1 MSTTTISVSCWLGK
15 LTWTFN
21 FVLTIMQWSLR
32 ECITEKVTEGKC
44 ATDQALD
51 TTDMVEVPNETLYS
65 CLTFGRRKRL

>member
-1 MSTTTISVSCWLGK
+1 MVENDRNSYKKGTLGY
-15 LTWTFN
+15 
-21 FVLTIMQWSLR
+21 R

-65 CLTFGRRKRL
+65 CLTFGRRKKL

>member
-1 MSTTTISVSCWLGK
+1 MQD
-15 LTWTFN
+15 LTGHCACA
-21 FVLTIMQWSLR
+21 FVARYR